1 MPFEEY
7 TTFDVLVSHD
17 ADTSFISTWR
27 ISDVAQR
34 KMTVLK
40 GVRSLA
46 ALREFPI
53 FLILVQFLADDA
65 HPACSR
71 WRRLKVRYADD
82 DYGVGT
88 LVSLWPQHNLSRSA
102 TTMRLR
108 RPA

>member
-7 TTFDVLVSHD
+7 TTFDILVSHD

-53 FLILVQFLADDA
+53 FLIPILKLGDRQL
-65 HPACSR
+65 PTACSR

-82 DYGVGT
+82 D
-88 LVSLWPQHNLSRSA
+88 
-102 TTMRLR
+102 
-108 RPA
+108 